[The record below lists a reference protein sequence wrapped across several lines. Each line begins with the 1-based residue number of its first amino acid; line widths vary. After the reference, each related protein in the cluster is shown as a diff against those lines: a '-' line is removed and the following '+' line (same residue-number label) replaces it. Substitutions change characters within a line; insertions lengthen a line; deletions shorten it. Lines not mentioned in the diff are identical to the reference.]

1 MYFLITLIKFAV
13 FNCLF
18 ENNIT
23 NVVECHI

>member
-1 MYFLITLIKFAV
+1 MYFLIALINFVV
-13 FNCLF
+13 FDCLF